1 MTATMHAL
9 APVAALVLLLP
20 FAAFAVLGLAML
32 LRIPLGERIIA
43 HVADA
48 TMGSSFLLVL
58 ACLFGMI
65 ATGDDQ
71 IVADLGA
78 WFIVDGYDFEFVLL
92 VDRLS
97 LPFMLLTTALIGLI
111 GRFSRSYMHRDVG
124 FARFFLLLLLFAT
137 GMLLI
142 VMAGTI
148 DLMFAGWETVGLT
161 SALLIGFFHTRR
173 EPVLNALRAFATY
186 RVCDIG
192 LLVGAVLIH
201 HFAHSSEFDIAFD
214 HGHWPDGLAHLDGAQ
229 ATLVALL
236 LVFAAMGKSAQVP
249 LSGWLPRAMEG
260 PTPSSAIFYGAL
272 SIHVGAYLL
281 LRISPILEVSPL
293 ACTVLVIIGI
303 ASAVHGTMVGRVQSD
318 AKNSLAYAAMAQVGL
333 ILAEI
338 GLGLHMLAL
347 FHIVGHACVRTLQF
361 LRAPSMLH
369 DYHRL
374 ESAAG
379 GELGVTGAHYE
390 ALLPS
395 PVRRWLYRL
404 ALERG
409 YHDEIL
415 GRFVVRP
422 VLRLAA
428 ILDSGERRFATL
440 IGGDDDSAPIAR
452 PVATEAARA
461 SSGGKR
467 E

>member
-1 MTATMHAL
+1 MHAL
-9 APVAALVLLLP
+9 APVAGLVFLLP
-20 FAAFAVLGLAML
+20 FVAFAALGLALL
-32 LRIPLGERIIA
+32 LRLPVGERFIA
-43 HVADA
+43 HVTSA
-48 TMGSSFLLVL
+48 TMGSALLLVL
-58 ACLFGMI
+58 ACGAGML
-65 ATGDDQ
+65 ATGEDQ
-71 IVADLGA
+71 IVADFGG
-78 WFIVDGYDFEFVLL
+78 WFIVDGYEFEFVLL

-97 LPFMLLTTALIGLI
+97 LPFMLLTTTLTGLI
-111 GRFSRSYMHRDVG
+111 GRFSRSYMHRDPG
-124 FARFFLLLLLFAT
+124 YGRFFVLLLLFAA

-148 DLMFAGWETVGLT
+148 DLMFAGWEIVGLT

-201 HFAHSSEFDIAFD
+201 HYAHSSEFDVAFD
-214 HGHWPDGLAHLDGAQ
+214 HGHWPGGLSHLEGGQ

-236 LVFAAMGKSAQVP
+236 MVFAAMGKSAQVP

-272 SIHVGAYLL
+272 SIHAGAYLL
-281 LRISPILEVSPL
+281 LRMSPILERSPL
-293 ACTVLVIIGI
+293 ACVVLVIIGL
-303 ASAVHGTMVGRVQSD
+303 ASAIHGTMAGRVQSD
-318 AKNSLAYAAMAQVGL
+318 AKNSLAYASMAQVG
-333 ILAEI
+333 IIMVEI
-338 GLGLHMLAL
+338 ALGLRMLAL
-347 FHIVGHACVRTLQF
+347 LHIVGHASVRTLQF

-369 DYHRL
+369 DYHRV

-379 GELGVTGAHYE
+379 GELGSTGAQYE
-390 ALLPS
+390 VLLPV

-415 GRFVVRP
+415 WRFVVGP
-422 VLRLAA
+422 LLRLAA
-428 ILDSGERRFATL
+428 VLDAGERRFATL
-440 IGGDDDSAPIAR
+440 IGGGDGSAPVERSIRAE
-452 PVATEAARA
+452 TARA
-461 SSGGKR
+461 SGGDR
-467 E
+467 T